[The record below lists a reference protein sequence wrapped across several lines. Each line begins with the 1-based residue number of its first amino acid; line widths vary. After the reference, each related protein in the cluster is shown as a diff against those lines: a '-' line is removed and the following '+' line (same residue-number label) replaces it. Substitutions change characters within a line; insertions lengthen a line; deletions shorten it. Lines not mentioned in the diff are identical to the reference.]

1 MLEIRKLNNDE
12 LMRQIRLNKVR
23 NSIPYNCSILDRE
36 MKRKLND
43 THIIVRKILKKY
55 FEYEAEERV
64 NWWIKF
70 CYYMN
75 WIDYLDYNNILINER
90 KRLIESSNFEYY
102 YDVLFKI
109 LL

>member
-1 MLEIRKLNNDE
+1 MLEIRNLNNDE
-12 LMRQIRLNKVR
+12 LMRQIRLNKIR
-23 NSIPYNCSILDRE
+23 NSIPYNCTKLDRE
-36 MKRKLND
+36 MKRKLSD
-43 THIIVRKILKKY
+43 THIIVRRILRNY

-70 CYYMN
+70 CYYMS

-90 KRLIESSNFEYY
+90 KRLIESSNLEYY